1 MMPKENQAAWEEGLI
16 KGIRDL
22 LEHEAADQRLGH
34 FDKIEEGYCQ
44 HCGRNKTP
52 CCCMR
57 DE

>member
-1 MMPKENQAAWEEGLI
+1 MPKENQAAWEEGLI